1 MDAPTGPPPHSK
13 YRIDGIQKGL
23 RMAER
28 LKNNEVFNWAEILRS
43 AEEIIKN
50 APKDPASQEAA
61 RKRYLEVL
69 ADMDVDEVPA
79 ALRPMIASAQA
90 ILEGDDLDDET
101 RTLNKAACTG
111 TCRIGSE

>member
-1 MDAPTGPPPHSK
+1 MPPTILPADRTFTK

-28 LKNNEVFNWAEILRS
+28 LKIKDVFNWAEILRS

-50 APKDPASQEAA
+50 APKDPESQEAA
-61 RKRYLEVL
+61 RRRYLEVL
-69 ADMDVDEVPA
+69 ADMDSDDVPA

-90 ILEGDDLDDET
+90 ILEGDDEQH
-101 RTLNKAACTG
+101 
-111 TCRIGSE
+111 E